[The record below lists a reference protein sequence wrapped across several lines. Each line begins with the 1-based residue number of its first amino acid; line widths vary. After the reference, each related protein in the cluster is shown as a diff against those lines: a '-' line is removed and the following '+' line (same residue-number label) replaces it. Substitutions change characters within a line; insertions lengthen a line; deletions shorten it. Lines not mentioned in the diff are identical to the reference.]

1 MKNEESKNKGELY
14 YDERS
19 AGGLV
24 YKIENNKIFWL
35 LIKTISNFSSQK
47 NKKRE
52 TDDGA
57 VYKFPKGHLDKNEF
71 LKQAALREV
80 EEEGR
85 VKAKVVTKLGSNDYL
100 IWDKE
105 QKRKIVKKVTFFLM
119 EYLGQSNLK
128 YYDDEMV
135 LERDWFSF
143 EEGLE
148 KLAYDSEKALLKKAK
163 TELDK
168 ILKKQI

>member
-1 MKNEESKNKGELY
+1 M

-24 YKIENNKIFWL
+24 YRIEGNKIEWL
-35 LIKTISNFSSQK
+35 LIKTISNFTSQK

-52 TDDGA
+52 SDGA
-57 VYKFPKGHLDKNEF
+57 VYKFPKGHLHTDEF

-85 VKAKVVTKLGSNDYL
+85 VKAKIVTKLASNDYL

-105 QKRKIVKKVTFFLM
+105 TKKKIVKKVTFFLM
-119 EYLGQSNLK
+119 EYTGPSNLK
-128 YYDDEMV
+128 YYDTEMV
-135 LERDWFSF
+135 LEREWFPF
-143 EEGLE
+143 EEALE
-148 KLAYDSEKALLKKAK
+148 KLAYDSEKGLLKKAK
-163 TELDK
+163 VQLDNL
-168 ILKKQI
+168 LKPLCR

>member
-1 MKNEESKNKGELY
+1 MANEILKNNDGAY

-24 YKIENNKIFWL
+24 YKIENGKIFWL
-35 LIKTISNFSSQK
+35 LIKTISSFKSLK
-47 NKKRE
+47 NKKKE
-52 TDDGA
+52 QDGA
-57 VYKFPKGHLDKNEF
+57 VYKFPKGHLHKNEF

-80 EEEGR
+80 EEEGQ

-105 QKRKIVKKVTFFLM
+105 QRKKIIKKVTFFLM

-128 YYDDEMV
+128 YYDTEMV
-135 LERDWFSF
+135 LEREWFSF
-143 EEGLE
+143 EEASRI
-148 KLAYDSEKALLKKAK
+148 LAYDSEKLLLKKAK
-163 TELDK
+163 TQLEYL
-168 ILKKQI
+168 LKK

>member
-1 MKNEESKNKGELY
+1 MKDNSIEINDGSY

-24 YKIENNKIFWL
+24 YKQEDNKTFWL
-35 LIKTISNFSSQK
+35 LIKTVSNFRSKK

-57 VYKFPKGHLDKNEF
+57 VYKFPKGHLNKKEF

-85 VKAKVVTKLGSNDYL
+85 VKAKIVTKLGSNDYL

-105 QKRKIVKKVTFFLM
+105 LKKKIIKKVTFFLM
-119 EYLGQSNLK
+119 EYLEQSNLK
-128 YYDDEMV
+128 YYDTEMV
-135 LERDWFSF
+135 LEREWFSF
-143 EEGLE
+143 KDAVE
-148 KLAYDSEKALLKKAK
+148 KLAYDSEKTLLKKAK
-163 TELDK
+163 VELDK
-168 ILKKQI
+168 LMKK

>member
-1 MKNEESKNKGELY
+1 MKNEEIKNKDEMY

-52 TDDGA
+52 TDGA

-85 VKAKVVTKLGSNDYL
+85 VKAKVVIKLGSNDYL

-105 QKRKIVKKVTFFLM
+105 LKKKIIKKVTFFLM
-119 EYLGQSNLK
+119 EYLEQSNLK
-128 YYDDEMV
+128 YYDEEMV
-135 LERDWFSF
+135 LEREWFSF
-143 EEGLE
+143 EEALG
-148 KLAYDSEKALLKKAK
+148 KLAYDSEKGLLKKAK
-163 TELDK
+163 IELDK
-168 ILKKQI
+168 ILKK